1 MTHPIESLFTSADP
15 IVVEVAQSLVLSHD
29 YAVLRSVLLLPV
41 ILGKFARDLGV
52 APEREEI
59 GQLTEYSLNVTIKG
73 CDCKLFSIGETPNK

>member
-1 MTHPIESLFTSADP
+1 MTHSIESLFTSPDP

-29 YAVLRSVLLLPV
+29 YAILRNVQLQTV

-52 APEREEI
+52 TPEREEI

-73 CDCKLFSIGETPNK
+73 CDCKLFSIGETPAK

>member
-1 MTHPIESLFTSADP
+1 MTHPIESLFNSQDP

-29 YAVLRSVLLLPV
+29 YAILRNVQLQTV

-52 APEREEI
+52 ALEREEI

-73 CDCKLFSIGETPNK
+73 FDCKLFSVGETPAK